1 MRVKKH
7 LKTTEAAE
15 YLGVARSSVTNWIR
29 SGALK
34 AASTPGGH
42 YLVQLDQLREFAAER
57 GIELAERDDNDGVYR
72 ILLIDDDADFRTFV
86 TEALDVYSGYELREA
101 EDGMQGALLV
111 GTWTP
116 NLVIVD
122 LRMPNMNGVE
132 FCRLLKGDDTMGD
145 VKIIVASAYLS
156 PEVRSEV
163 EKLGVNGILEKPVR
177 LEALVAMFGRLSG
190 LELNI

>member
-1 MRVKKH
+1 MKVKKH
-7 LKTTEAAE
+7 FKTTEAAE
-15 YLGVARSSVTNWIR
+15 YLGVARSSVTNWVR

-42 YLVQLDQLREFAAER
+42 YLISLEQLREFAMER
-57 GIELAERDDNDGVYR
+57 GIELSDDVGMGNVYR
-72 ILLIDDDADFRTFV
+72 ILLIDDDADFRSFV

-111 GTWTP
+111 GTWKP
-116 NLVIVD
+116 DLIIVD

-132 FCRLLKGDDTMGD
+132 FCRLVKNDDSMSD

-156 PEVRSEV
+156 PEVRQEV
-163 EKLGVNGILEKPVR
+163 ESLGVNGILEKPVR
-177 LEALVAMFGRLSG
+177 LEALVAMVGRLTG
-190 LELNI
+190 LELNV

>member
-1 MRVKKH
+1 MKVKKH

-42 YLVQLDQLREFAAER
+42 YLIQLEQLRDFAADR
-57 GIELAERDDNDGVYR
+57 GIELAERNDVNGVYR
-72 ILLIDDDADFRTFV
+72 ILLIDDDSDFRSFV
-86 TEALDVYSGYELREA
+86 IEALDVYSGYELREA

-111 GTWTP
+111 GTWKP
-116 NLVIVD
+116 DLVIVD

-132 FCRLLKGDDTMGD
+132 FCRLLKGDDTMED
-145 VKIIVASAYLS
+145 VKVVVASAYLS
-156 PEVRSEV
+156 PEVRDEV
-163 EKLGVNGILEKPVR
+163 AGLGVNGILEKPVR
-177 LEALVAMFGRLSG
+177 LEALVAMVGRLTG
-190 LELNI
+190 LELNV